1 MRPPRSISERASRSI
16 MGEATRTKFA
26 RERACVRRIGRELR
40 KGRRRKRKRGRE
52 ERRCAQ
58 TDGGKGARREKTK
71 LECGMRTS
79 QCERAHRVRGH
90 ISIRIRRVGAKVSM
104 QYLGLKSR
112 RAQQVQLGDRTQYS
126 VLSTQ
131 PRECRSRGSHT
142 VRTPV
147 TATSPGLR
155 PALRH
160 HRSLGVSWVW
170 IHAHRAEVTRCIRD
184 IPARTIKTI
193 PAMYPIREQATQPTR
208 VQLNAHTR
216 QRRIHPGAT
225 KKAMALPN

>member
-1 MRPPRSISERASRSI
+1 MRNAHFAMRASAPCPWPYLYPYPKSG
-16 MGEATRTKFA
+16 GEGLHAVSGSEIA
-26 RERACVRRIGRELR
+26 SCSASAAGRQNSE
-40 KGRRRKRKRGRE
+40 
-52 ERRCAQ
+52 
-58 TDGGKGARREKTK
+58 
-71 LECGMRTS
+71 
-79 QCERAHRVRGH
+79 
-90 ISIRIRRVGAKVSM
+90 
-104 QYLGLKSR
+104 
-112 RAQQVQLGDRTQYS
+112 
-126 VLSTQ
+126 LSTQ

-208 VQLNAHTR
+208 VQLNARTR

-225 KKAMALPN
+225 REAMALPN